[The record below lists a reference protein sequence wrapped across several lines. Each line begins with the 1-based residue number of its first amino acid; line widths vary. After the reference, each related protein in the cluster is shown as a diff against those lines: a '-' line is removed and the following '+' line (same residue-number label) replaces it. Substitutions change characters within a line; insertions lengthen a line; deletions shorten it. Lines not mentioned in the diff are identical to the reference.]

1 MRLLFCTRLGTEEGI
16 HLFSGLYK
24 LFIKDYQHPEHLHV
38 RVSYGKLAGIIGIIT
53 NVLLSAAKFLAAAL
67 TGSLAVAADAVNNL
81 SDAASSVVSL
91 VGFRISGKPA
101 DAEHPFGHARS
112 EYLSG
117 LIVAVLI
124 MVVGVEL
131 FRGSLEKILA
141 PTPVTFTW
149 ITIVVLG
156 ASIVLKLWLAAFNRA
171 TGRLIGSE
179 TLIATA
185 ADARNDVITTSM
197 VLVST
202 LIAHY
207 AGIHLDGWI
216 GLLVALFIVFN
227 GIGIVRKTLDPL
239 LGKAPDPQF
248 VREIEQYILAYPGVL
263 NTHDLLI
270 HDYGPGRRFGSVH
283 VETAAEDDVL
293 SSHEVIDRIERD
305 ALRAF
310 NLHLVVHMDPIVT
323 SDEAIGNTRMWL
335 SGQITKIHRDL
346 SIHDLRIVPGPTH
359 TNLIFDCV
367 VPKDLSIP
375 RDRLR
380 ARINQL
386 VQEKYPAFSCVITF
400 DDSFSAMP
408 R

>member
-24 LFIKDYQHPEHLHV
+24 LFIKDYQHPEHPHV